1 MSASM
6 RRFSEVIEDLGM
18 RDIPLQGGLF
28 TWRGGRDNG
37 SMSRIDR
44 FLISDD
50 WESFLVALFSLLC
63 LEQSQI
69 TVLFYLMQEEL
80 GGGPLLFRFENM
92 WLRVEGFKEN
102 LKALWQG
109 LCFRGSFSFVL
120 AAKLK
125 AMKAFLNSWN
135 REVFSRVEV
144 RKVRLCEIHVIE
156 MIRRR
161 MGC

>member
-37 SMSRIDR
+37 SMSIIDR
-44 FLISDD
+44 FLISYD

-80 GGGPLLFRFENM
+80 GGAHFF
-92 WLRVEGFKEN
+92 
-102 LKALWQG
+102 
-109 LCFRGSFSFVL
+109 FVL
-120 AAKLK
+120 K
-125 AMKAFLNSWN
+125 
-135 REVFSRVEV
+135 
-144 RKVRLCEIHVIE
+144 
-156 MIRRR
+156 IR
-161 MGC
+161 G